1 MEKLTTE
8 QIQSKLSSLKGWSV
22 NNNELK
28 ISYKLN
34 SFMEVMSFANLVAD
48 KSEQIKHHPK
58 IIINYNNIE
67 FRLITHD
74 IGGLSELDIQLA
86 KFIHETCNELFI

>member
-1 MEKLTTE
+1 MEKLTNSEIESCLLTLDG
-8 QIQSKLSSLKGWSV
+8 LSVKNG
-22 NNNELK
+22 ELCN
-28 ISYKLN
+28 SYKLN

-86 KFIHETCNELFI
+86 KFIHETCNEIFI